1 MLVDPSFLLRHK
13 RLAFISSLVAMA
25 VLLPV
30 VFILPKEPPRY
41 LASATVLLEAR
52 PPQVPLFPE
61 VSPLRPLPV
70 LLTLLRSPGL
80 AEGVLDSLP
89 KTARDD
95 LTRSPYHVDYSS
107 MPRNA
112 YMRLRGF
119 EPEVESPRQRALT
132 ELQKARVKFES
143 RSDGILDI
151 SAVASRPQAAVDIVN
166 TYIEVLLSWTR
177 SFNID
182 DARTSREFLEQQL
195 ADVKKNL
202 KSSEDALR
210 SFTTAHG
217 GVKVPERS
225 KATTEQLSQA
235 EQSLAEIETNRR
247 MLQTRLQALREK
259 VETQKRQA
267 PTTPAQAPAAT

>member
-1 MLVDPSFLLRHK
+1 MNVDVLNLIKRIAKGILRRRK
-13 RLAFISSLVAMA
+13 RLVVLVFVGTLLVM
-25 VLLPV
+25 LPV
-30 VFILPKEPPRY
+30 VYTLSKEPQRFR
-41 LASATVLLEAR
+41 ASATVLLEAR
-52 PPQVPLFPE
+52 PTQVPLFQE
-61 VSPLRPLPV
+61 LSPFRPLPV
-70 LLTLLRSPGL
+70 QLALLKSRGL

-89 KTARDD
+89 KTAMDD
-95 LTRSPYHVDYSS
+95 LTRSPYHVDYAS
-107 MPRNA
+107 MIRNA
-112 YMRLRGF
+112 YMRMRGF

-143 RSDGILDI
+143 RGDGILDI
-151 SAVASRPQAAVDIVN
+151 SAEASRPQVAVDIVN
-166 TYIEVLLSWTR
+166 TYIEVLLSRTR

-202 KSSEDALR
+202 KGSEDSLR
-210 SFTTAHG
+210 AFTTAHG

-247 MLQTRLQALREK
+247 ML
-259 VETQKRQA
+259 
-267 PTTPAQAPAAT
+267 